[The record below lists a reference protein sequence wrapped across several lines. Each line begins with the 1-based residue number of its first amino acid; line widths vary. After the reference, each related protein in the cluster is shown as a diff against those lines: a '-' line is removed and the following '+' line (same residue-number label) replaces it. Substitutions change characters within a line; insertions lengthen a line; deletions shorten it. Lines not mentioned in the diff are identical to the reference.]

1 MAAQCGDPIGRHDDP
16 GRTGEPSRRPREGL
30 TSSVIAAWD
39 DRPVNIRRVSWT
51 VTVGVCLLIG
61 LLLLVSGYQ
70 GYAAVALAVGASA
83 ALNLT

>member
-1 MAAQCGDPIGRHDDP
+1 MVAPSDGTVGWGDLEVSNSGVA
-16 GRTGEPSRRPREGL
+16 GL
-30 TSSVIAAWD
+30 ASSVAAAWD
-39 DRPVNIRRVSWT
+39 DGPVNIRRVAWI

-70 GYAAVALAVGASA
+70 GYAAVALAVGAAA